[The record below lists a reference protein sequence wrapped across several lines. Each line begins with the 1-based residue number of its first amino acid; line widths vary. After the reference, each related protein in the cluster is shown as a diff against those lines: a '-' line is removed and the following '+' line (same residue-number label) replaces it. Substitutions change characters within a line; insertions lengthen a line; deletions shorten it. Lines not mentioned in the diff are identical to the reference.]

1 MNYLINEPPLVLLPS
16 LATAIGLNE
25 ALVLQQIQY
34 WISRSSKEFDGRQ
47 WIYNTYEAWVEQF
60 PFWSKPTIVRTITNL
75 EKMGVVLTANY
86 NKAKFDKTK
95 WYAIDYD
102 RLREIIETTDF
113 IKMSKRCYQNDKTM
127 LSDCIDGTN
136 QNDKTMLSDCIDGTN
151 QNDNTYTRYY
161 TDITTDIKQIDNSLL
176 LQDTLNNMSNKGEKS
191 QKVVADNIYNFYQQN
206 FGVLNPLIGEKL
218 SEWVKDLGEEL
229 VKEALTKTLMNG
241 SRSFSYA
248 ETIMREWYNKNIK
261 TLEQVYAI
269 ESEYQ
274 RRRNQFPASTPIK
287 SESTPRFG
295 SVRRG

>member
-34 WISRSSKEFDGRQ
+34 WISRSYKEFDGRH
-47 WIYNTYEAWVEQF
+47 WIYNTYEAWGDQF
-60 PFWSKPTIVRTITNL
+60 PFWSRPTIVRTITNL

-136 QNDKTMLSDCIDGTN
+136 QND
-151 QNDNTYTRYY
+151 NTYTRYY

-191 QKVVADNIYNFYQQN
+191 QKVVADNIYQFYQQN
-206 FGVLNPLIGEKL
+206 FGVLSPLIGEKL
-218 SEWVKDLGEEL
+218 GGWVKDLGEEL

-241 SRSFSYA
+241 SRNFSYA

-261 TLEQVYAI
+261 TLEQVQAL
-269 ESEYQ
+269 ELDYQ
-274 RRRNQFPASTPIK
+274 RRRNQFPASAVVK
-287 SESTPRFG
+287 SSEVTPRFG
-295 SVRRG
+295 NVRRG